1 MNVSTEDADLFFRLM
16 WPLQFYVKQR
26 LQLLPHLNTLEAY
39 RSAAAE
45 EKLSAR
51 NALYAN
57 LNLLDDF
64 VAENSAGFSADE
76 LAIIKS
82 WRRLVQGNFYIE
94 RFLRSGA
101 IFIGGENSSQV
112 YSVLGLYDDIKDIFY
127 ASPLPI
133 YVQAVLLPFK
143 GRIVYDGLL
152 SAYRVYFGSGIRGD
166 LKETYMAAKQKG
178 RIVETLEPGP
188 AAVKKATPAKPLPDW
203 QPTVNQIA
211 ETTKQLKGS
220 RQAPVQSEA
229 INLLKA
235 SATLAQ
241 AAISETENLDEL
253 WQLMQ
258 KAQRALN
265 RLETTLHRAEQS

>member
-1 MNVSTEDADLFFRLM
+1 MNVSTEDADLFFHLM

-45 EKLSAR
+45 EKLAAR
-51 NALYAN
+51 NALYEN

-64 VAENSAGFSADE
+64 VAENPAGFSAEE
-76 LAIIKS
+76 LDIVKS
-82 WRRLVQGNFYIE
+82 WRRLVRGNFYIE

-112 YSVLGLYDDIKDIFY
+112 YSVLGLYDEIRDIFY

-143 GRIVYDGLL
+143 GRIIYDGLL

-178 RIVETLEPGP
+178 RIVETLEPGA
-188 AAVKKATPAKPLPDW
+188 AAVKKAAPTKSAPDW
-203 QPTVNQIA
+203 EPTVNQIV

-220 RQAPVQSEA
+220 RQAPLQSEA

-241 AAISETENLDEL
+241 AAVRDPDNLEEL
-253 WQLMQ
+253 HNLLR
-258 KAQRALN
+258 KAQRALS
-265 RLETTLHRAEQS
+265 RLETALYRAEQ

>member
-1 MNVSTEDADLFFRLM
+1 MNVSTEDADLFFHLM

-26 LQLLPHLNTLEAY
+26 LQLLPHLDTLEAY

-45 EKLSAR
+45 EKLAAR
-51 NALYAN
+51 NALYEN

-64 VAENSAGFSADE
+64 VTENPAGFSADE
-76 LAIIKS
+76 LAIVKS
-82 WRRLVQGNFYIE
+82 WRRLVRGNFYIE

-112 YSVLGLYDDIKDIFY
+112 YAVLGLYDEIKDIFY

-188 AAVKKATPAKPLPDW
+188 AAVKKAAPAKPAPDW
-203 QPTVNQIA
+203 QPTVNQIV
-211 ETTKQLKGS
+211 ETAKQLKGS

-235 SATLAQ
+235 SATLSQ
-241 AAISETENLDEL
+241 AAVRDPDNLEEL
-253 WQLMQ
+253 HNLLR
-258 KAQRALN
+258 KAQRALS
-265 RLETTLHRAEQS
+265 RLETALYRAEQ